1 MTFTYYIRFIYLL
14 FDKLYFYSFNDMA
27 VNFLKSCLDDRRQ
40 AVFLNWTFQQPYLFY
55 KVSGV
60 NIEPNPLCLFVLN
73 KMLSD
78 FI

>member
-40 AVFLNWTFQQPYLFY
+40 AVFLNGAFSITLGLPVLYGVPQGSILGPTLFNL
-55 KVSGV
+55 VH
-60 NIEPNPLCLFVLN
+60 
-73 KMLSD
+73 
-78 FI
+78 